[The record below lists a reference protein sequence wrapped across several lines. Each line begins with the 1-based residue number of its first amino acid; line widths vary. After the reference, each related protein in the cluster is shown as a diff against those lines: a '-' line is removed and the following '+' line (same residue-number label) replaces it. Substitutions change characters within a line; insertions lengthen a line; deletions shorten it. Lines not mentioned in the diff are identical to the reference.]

1 MNSLRNPQNL
11 YLYKKSLI
19 GSELSLFVT
28 PVNIQKRQIISEY
41 RQIDADILGALR
53 TLGTVNQ
60 LHKLC
65 NILETYQAK

>member
-1 MNSLRNPQNL
+1 M
-11 YLYKKSLI
+11 
-19 GSELSLFVT
+19 T
-28 PVNIQKRQIISEY
+28 PANIQKRQIISEY